1 MSRIADE
8 CNDVPPLKVYNTWK
22 RWRLAKTVH
31 QKDGEE
37 RLQYSLQ
44 RYSTQRNGEI
54 TWHMVAFF
62 WSIEDFEEF
71 IDFLN
76 LSADSIEEV
85 DNDGIL
91 KRQ

>member
-8 CNDVPPLKVYNTWK
+8 CNETPPLKVYNTWK
-22 RWRLAKTVH
+22 RWRIAKTLH
-31 QKDGEE
+31 FKDGAEK
-37 RLQYSLQ
+37 LQYSLQ
-44 RYSTQRNGEI
+44 RYSTQRNGDI

-62 WSIEDFEEF
+62 WSIEDLEEF

-76 LSADSIEEV
+76 ISADKIEEL

-91 KRQ
+91 RRD

>member
-8 CNDVPPLKVYNTWK
+8 VNDVPPLKVYNTWK
-22 RWRLAKTVH
+22 RWRLVKSLHV
-31 QKDGEE
+31 KGGEE

-44 RYSTQRNGEI
+44 RYSTGRNNEI

-76 LSADSIEEV
+76 ISADSIEDL

-91 KRQ
+91 KR